1 MAKGKYAPELSV
13 LNARKAF
20 MESAF
25 QSTNV
30 VSSIPTEE
38 KMLCSSKKYIF
49 HLQHCAFA
57 TTFTI
62 KWSIHV
68 DRKFFPKQMKV

>member
-20 MESAF
+20 MDSAF

-30 VSSIPTEE
+30 VSNIPTEE
-38 KMLCSSKKYIF
+38 KMLCSSKKIYIPPSTLCICY
-49 HLQHCAFA
+49 H
-57 TTFTI
+57 I
-62 KWSIHV
+62 
-68 DRKFFPKQMKV
+68 